1 MKEEELFVV
10 FARFQGWQTL
20 EWKRGGEEDQTKTG
34 NLLGLR
40 KTATTKWVEGETG
53 EQVRSGG
60 ASDLVNRSGRGR
72 EIKPRAAP
80 S

>member
-10 FARFQGWQTL
+10 FARFQRWQTL

-34 NLLGLR
+34 NLLALR
-40 KTATTKWVEGETG
+40 RMAMTKWDEGEVG

-60 ASDLVNRSGRGR
+60 ASDLVNRSVHEWFLDCRR
-72 EIKPRAAP
+72 
-80 S
+80 